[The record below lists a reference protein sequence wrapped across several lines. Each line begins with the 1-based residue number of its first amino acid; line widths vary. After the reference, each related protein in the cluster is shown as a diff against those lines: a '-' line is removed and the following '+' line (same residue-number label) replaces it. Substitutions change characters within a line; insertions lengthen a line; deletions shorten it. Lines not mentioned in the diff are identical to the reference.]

1 MLAFVCAGKYECGHV
16 FVYLCV
22 QMFVYV
28 CMCACM
34 WFHVFVCMCVCIRT
48 PVHITSVQMHSG
60 GTAYLCI
67 SEFVC
72 LCTCMTDSLVLVC
85 VQQSC
90 VAMCTCPPW
99 VCVCEQQVPIT
110 TVSEELDRYPRCSF
124 WNCSCWLLVHMR
136 TVCGSPGLYL
146 CTHRGE
152 VVCLPLCFYMLLGGP
167 RNVNLLVMSQKLL
180 RVCHFM
186 FHLLCQLDTKLLYIV

>member
-1 MLAFVCAGKYECGHV
+1 MWACVCVFVCADVCICVHVCMYVISCICVYVCLYTYTCAHHISPNALRRHCISVHFWVCV
-16 FVYLCV
+16 FVYLYDC
-22 QMFVYV
+22 
-28 CMCACM
+28 
-34 WFHVFVCMCVCIRT
+34 
-48 PVHITSVQMHSG
+48 
-60 GTAYLCI
+60 
-67 SEFVC
+67 
-72 LCTCMTDSLVLVC
+72 DSLVLVC

-152 VVCLPLCFYMLLGGP
+152 VVCLQLCFYMLLGGP